1 MIFKNPILGQAMYP
15 LPPVFL
21 TSYSI
26 KKEERHSYILSYVLK
41 KKSTTTKKKVQYD
54 WRRVRGK
61 IIQSCVSA
69 S

>member
-1 MIFKNPILGQAMYP
+1 MIFKNPTLGQAMY
-15 LPPVFL
+15 LLLPVFL
-21 TSYSI
+21 ISYSI

-41 KKSTTTKKKVQYD
+41 KNPPQQKKVQYY

-61 IIQSCVSA
+61 IIQSCISA